1 MVRFLM
7 ETYPEGIDRIQGRD
21 LFKQW
26 CDWCAQVRH
35 ESGSET
41 RFGGLIKKVRVGVGV
56 DAKGVAVRVSKG
68 RKVYTVTPMQDFPL
82 GAYFGVVTVIPHLS
96 DNPHPNPHPTNQ
108 PEGQDSEQRGD
119 RGDSSSLNLER
130 FEKIDKRKE
139 ESPISPIETLY
150 PPEPSP
156 LSPTHPADAFSDA
169 TWATSSESFIS
180 AQKPIPVHFSGT
192 DGAHLIGKIPGD
204 SPDKDLMVV
213 QTPTDKIVGCK
224 RSDFTHKGKP

>member
-1 MVRFLM
+1 M
-7 ETYPEGIDRIQGRD
+7 
-21 LFKQW
+21 
-26 CDWCAQVRH
+26 
-35 ESGSET
+35 
-41 RFGGLIKKVRVGVGV
+41 GV

-130 FEKIDKRKE
+130 LEKIDKRKE

-156 LSPTHPADAFSDA
+156 LSPQHPAKAFSDA

-180 AQKPIPVHFSGT
+180 AQKPIPVNFSGT
-192 DGAHLIGKIPGD
+192 NGAHLIGKIPGD